1 MLRNKRSTPG
11 FPEVTASMRKA
22 ETAGPKP
29 PSAIREWGRPR
40 GAQISQKYPQV
51 KTKDRRKKKNTG

>member
-1 MLRNKRSTPG
+1 
-11 FPEVTASMRKA
+11 MRKA